1 MQMVTVAT
9 KLDGPIK
16 LLFPRGVTDA
26 VTCKPQ
32 FALLGLGDLVIPGL
46 MIALLLRLDATNAHA
61 ALPNQPQ
68 GAGLKRRS
76 PHERF
81 NSEHAASFPAHYFN
95 GGILG
100 YAAGLVLTV
109 MVMVWFE
116 AAQPVSR
123 IDSGA
128 RVWVVWQKTFAS
140 ALCVLQILLF

>member
-1 MQMVTVAT
+1 MVTVAT

-16 LLFPRGVTDA
+16 LLFPRGSVDA

-61 ALPNQPQ
+61 AATPKFAP
-68 GAGLKRRS
+68 GSRRLS

-81 NSEHAASFPAHYFN
+81 NAEHAAAFPAPYFN

-100 YAAGLVLTV
+100 YVFGLIATV

-116 AAQPVSR
+116 AAQPVRRTRYMQRSVPR
-123 IDSGA
+123 PYA
-128 RVWVVWQKTFAS
+128 HR
-140 ALCVLQILLF
+140 